1 MASAKPKLTEKR
13 RTRTASAKPKIT
25 EKRRTM
31 MASAEPKLTVTE
43 KRKMKIKI
51 CACASREI
59 IDKKKAVELAA
70 RCEQKGWDVEM
81 VADMCRWFEQND
93 ERLKE
98 LEGSVVVACQER
110 AVRSM
115 LDWRGVKAG
124 KVLNLRKKSVEEVWS
139 EMVGDDGAVE
149 AVSEECLERWQ
160 RVRGEMPREEGTD
173 AWFPVI
179 DRERCIACQKC
190 HDFCLFGTYSLDADK
205 QVRVV
210 NPSHCK
216 NNCPSCARMCPQQ
229 AIIFPKYPH
238 SPINGGTE
246 IEEVIDANMQEMYQ
260 AKLKERLL
268 HRRLGVSLKK

>member
-1 MASAKPKLTEKR
+1 
-13 RTRTASAKPKIT
+13 
-25 EKRRTM
+25 
-31 MASAEPKLTVTE
+31 
-43 KRKMKIKI
+43 MKILI

-93 ERLKE
+93 ERFKE
-98 LEGSVVVACQER
+98 LEDNVVVACQER

-124 KVLNLRKKSVEEVWS
+124 KVLNLRKKSVEEVWN
-139 EMVGDDGAVE
+139 ELVGDDGAAE
-149 AVSEECLERWQ
+149 TASEECLERWQ
-160 RVRGEMPREEGTD
+160 SVRGEMPREEGTD

-246 IEEVIDANMQEMYQ
+246 IEEVVDANMQEMYQ
-260 AKLKERLL
+260 AKLKERLMQ
-268 HRRLGVSLKK
+268 RRIRNIDISGI

>member
-1 MASAKPKLTEKR
+1 
-13 RTRTASAKPKIT
+13 
-25 EKRRTM
+25 
-31 MASAEPKLTVTE
+31 
-43 KRKMKIKI
+43 MKILI

-98 LEGSVVVACQER
+98 LEDCVVVACQER

-115 LDWRGVKAG
+115 LDWRGVKAR

-149 AVSEECLERWQ
+149 VASEECLERWQ
-160 RVRGEMPREEGTD
+160 SVRGEMPREEGTD

-268 HRRLGVSLKK
+268 QRRIRNLDKSDLKDKKDFKKSETQ